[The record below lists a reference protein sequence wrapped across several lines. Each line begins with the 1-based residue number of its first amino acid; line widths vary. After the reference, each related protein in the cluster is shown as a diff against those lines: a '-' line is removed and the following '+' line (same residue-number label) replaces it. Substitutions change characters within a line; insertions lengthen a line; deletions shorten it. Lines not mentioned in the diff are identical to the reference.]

1 MKPLPGSSCSRLGAA
16 VLSPCRR
23 VLAACCLLSRLSRLA
38 AAFGFESP
46 QSPGACPGPPAL
58 AAVVRWARLGLAW
71 RPRAQCAACGPRQ
84 RSTEAGSASA
94 ELLTLGGCSRAQ
106 PLQRIC
112 ISLHATTGA
121 SRWQLVGLCLS
132 LSLCL
137 PPSLFFFSLFLSLS
151 LARALAS
158 LTALLRPAHSEASRS
173 WARRSAVGERRGS
186 TSDTGGAVGR
196 GARCLRTRR

>member
-1 MKPLPGSSCSRLGAA
+1 MFQAGSCRAVA

-23 VLAACCLLSRLSRLA
+23 VLAACCLLSWLSRLA

-158 LTALLRPAHSEASRS
+158 LTALLRPLTLRPREAGLGAQPSERGGVPLPTLA
-173 WARRSAVGERRGS
+173 ERWEEE
-186 TSDTGGAVGR
+186 GR
-196 GARCLRTRR
+196 AATRR